1 MPCNIV
7 VGAQWGDE
15 GKAKIVDYLTK
26 DADYVVRY
34 QGGANAGHTVV
45 KDDKKYVFHLIPS
58 GILYPDKT
66 CVIGNGVVLDPFE
79 LVKEIKKMSRLG
91 HEIKGRLVISEA
103 CHLIMPWHN
112 VIDKAREAKSK
123 SKKIGT
129 TGRGIGPCY
138 TDKAARIGIRFIDLF
153 EKNVKTKISDIVKEK
168 NFIIKKYYGG
178 KKLSAKKIY
187 SDYMEIGE
195 EIKEYM
201 GDVSSLL
208 NAALKENQNVLM
220 EGAQGTGLDI
230 ELGTYP
236 YVTSSHPTAGGA
248 CIGAGIGPSK
258 VNNVYGIMKAYITR
272 VGEGPFPTELTGDDG
287 EYLREQGGE
296 YGATTGRPRRCGWF
310 DAVFGKY
317 SVMVNGF
324 TDLVITKL
332 DILTGLDEIPVCIGY
347 KINGKKTNA
356 FPRSLTD
363 LEKAEPVYK
372 KMKGWK
378 EDVSGITNF
387 NELPQTAKD
396 YLKFI
401 SDELETK
408 ISIVSVGQD
417 RNATIKV

>member
-26 DADYVVRY
+26 NADYVVRY

-45 KDDKKYVFHLIPS
+45 KDGKKYVFHLIPS

-91 HEIKGRLVISEA
+91 HDIKGRLFISEA

-123 SKKIGT
+123 KKKIGT

-138 TDKAARIGIRFIDLF
+138 SDKAARTGIRFIDLF
-153 EKNVKTKISDIVKEK
+153 EKNVKTKISDIAKEK
-168 NFIIKKYYGG
+168 NFLIKKYYGG
-178 KKLSAKKIY
+178 KKLSAKQIY
-187 SDYMEIGE
+187 SDYIEIGNE
-195 EIKEYM
+195 LKQYIS
-201 GDVSSLL
+201 DVSFLL
-208 NAALKENQNVLM
+208 NDALKSKKHVLM

-248 CIGAGIGPSK
+248 CIGAGLGPTK
-258 VNNVYGIMKAYITR
+258 INKVYGIMKAYITR
-272 VGEGPFPTELTGDDG
+272 VGEGPFPTELKGDKG

-310 DAVFGKY
+310 DVVFGKY
-317 SVMVNGF
+317 SAMVNGF

-332 DILTGLDEIPVCIGY
+332 DILTGLDEIPVCVGY
-347 KINGKKTNA
+347 KVNGEVIKS
-356 FPRSLTD
+356 FPRSLLE
-363 LEKAEPVYK
+363 LEKVKPEYK
-372 KMKGWK
+372 MMKGWK
-378 EDVSGITNF
+378 EDISGITDF
-387 NELPQTAKD
+387 NKLPQNAKT

-401 SDELETK
+401 EDQLETK

-417 RNATIKV
+417 RKATIEV